1 MNNFSFS
8 FCATHYSNFS
18 PCSVAILRLLFGARL
33 RESDRA
39 LSFRPSDMTSYW
51 LHFHDNSSRTVHRA
65 PADNGANQTITRRGF
80 DRMNGRENS
89 RWILS
94 RRSWLSAVLGL
105 GVAPGLGQVA
115 IARSPDTPIRL
126 SFNENPL
133 GPSPRAKE
141 AILTQLN
148 SLERYTADKGEA
160 FRAQVARLENVEPD
174 QIFVGE
180 LLEEFGL
187 QLAISG
193 QPGGEFI
200 YSEPGYAA
208 LVGAVSPGGGKV
220 VGVPLNDRQENDLPA
235 LAAAVNSKTRAV
247 YLVNPHNPSGT
258 VSEQRAFDAFIRDV
272 STRTLV
278 LVDEAYLDFLDDY
291 PERTAARLIRQ
302 GANVVVFRTFGK
314 MYALAG
320 LSMGYAIAPKA
331 LAASLRANGLGLTFE
346 ANCVAV
352 AAAAA
357 SLADSHYVP
366 AIRELVAQEREKW
379 QELFE
384 RLKLRYASSKGNFV
398 FFETGRPHA
407 EFAAAML
414 REGVDVGRTFP
425 PADRWTRISFGTA
438 AENAFA
444 RSAVEGYLR

>member
-1 MNNFSFS
+1 
-8 FCATHYSNFS
+8 
-18 PCSVAILRLLFGARL
+18 
-33 RESDRA
+33 
-39 LSFRPSDMTSYW
+39 
-51 LHFHDNSSRTVHRA
+51 
-65 PADNGANQTITRRGF
+65 
-80 DRMNGRENS
+80 MNGKENS
-89 RWILS
+89 RWKLS
-94 RRSWLSAVLGL
+94 RRSWLGAALGFGL
-105 GVAPGLGQVA
+105 APGLSQGA
-115 IARSPDTPIRL
+115 IARSSDTPVRL

-148 SLERYTADKGEA
+148 SLERYTAEKGEE
-160 FRAQVARLENVEPD
+160 FRTQVAQLENVEPD
-174 QIFVGE
+174 QIFIGE

-187 QLAISG
+187 QLALSG
-193 QPGGEFI
+193 PPGGEFI
-200 YSEPGYAA
+200 YSEPGYTA
-208 LVGAVSPGGGKV
+208 LVGAVSPGRGKV

-235 LAAAVNSKTRAV
+235 LAAAVNSRTRAV

-258 VSEQRAFDAFIRDV
+258 VSEQRDFDAFVRDV

-314 MYALAG
+314 LYALAG

-346 ANCVAV
+346 ANSLAV

-357 SLADSHYVP
+357 SLTDSHYVP
-366 AIRELVAQEREKW
+366 AVRKHVRQEREKW

-384 RLKLRYASSKGNFV
+384 RLKLRYATSKGNFV

-407 EFAAAML
+407 EFATAML
-414 REGVDVGRTFP
+414 RKGIDVGRIFP
-425 PADRWTRISFGTA
+425 PADLWTRISIGRP
-438 AENAFA
+438 AENAIA
-444 RSAVEGYLR
+444 RSVVEGYLR